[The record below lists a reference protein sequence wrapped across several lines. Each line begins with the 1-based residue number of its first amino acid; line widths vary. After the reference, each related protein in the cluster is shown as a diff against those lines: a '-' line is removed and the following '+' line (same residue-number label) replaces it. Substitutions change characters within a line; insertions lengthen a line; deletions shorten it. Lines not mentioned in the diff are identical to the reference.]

1 MNKKDVVEILKS
13 LTYKKIELDDENLE
27 ISRVESKKGCVEF
40 VRIFKGEEYKEHFH
54 EHVDG
59 KFYFLEGKGNIVI
72 NGNKIPYKN
81 GSSFVVPKGMS
92 HGFEVEEETFFIS
105 IQSQPILNDNGFI
118 DLKYK

>member
-1 MNKKDVVEILKS
+1 MNTIDVKEILSS
-13 LTYKKIELDDENLE
+13 LIYKKIELDDELLE
-27 ISRVESKKGCVEF
+27 ISRVASKKACVEF
-40 VRIFKGEEYKEHFH
+40 VKIFVGQEYKEHYH

-81 GSSFVVPKGMS
+81 GSSFIVPKGMS